1 MNVIKFPEATY
12 SNDND
17 KVPLEAQLISDEQQ
31 DSEDVVEGE
40 RVETIDNFS
49 VLVVPKK
56 NLDEDICSICGH
68 MLKEPYNDGLV
79 SLGNVKRRKS
89 AVLKLICGHIFHL
102 GCLLDY
108 FYNLETIENINNLP
122 HGVKGTVVK
131 KKGTLLIKDKPED
144 SATFFEPILCPRP
157 ECYELSIPR
166 ILKNKMLDFIGDEE
180 DIITPLKEWKKIDRK
195 PYTGFNPPCF
205 GINCTIAGSKRKMK
219 KVKKSK
225 RTKKKTKKR
234 KQKLN
239 KTKRKNSKK

>member
-40 RVETIDNFS
+40 RVERIDNFS

-68 MLKEPYNDGLV
+68 MLKEPYNDGLL

-89 AVLKLICGHIFHL
+89 AVLKLIFGHIFHL

-144 SATFFEPILCPRP
+144 SATFFDSILCPTS

-180 DIITPLKEWKKIDRK
+180 DKITPLKEWEKIDRP
-195 PYTGFNPPCF
+195 PYTHPPCF

-225 RTKKKTKKR
+225 RTKKKTKKI
-234 KQKLN
+234 KKKLN